1 MSQLHLTLRTACIAA
16 VVMLLT
22 GLSQTAF
29 AATYSQRVDKG
40 MALINVF
47 PGLTETSTPLSI
59 TIRARSIPDNAV
71 VEKVEIVTGRIQKDR
86 RATGVNAITSY
97 NLQAPGA
104 KRPIKKR
111 WGGAN
116 LDTTFTADELG
127 DDIPVKGTW
136 RLSMTGNNV
145 GRTGATTNHTI
156 EEIIITYSVPEE

>member
-1 MSQLHLTLRTACIAA
+1 MPHCRTRRLISLVAA
-16 VVMLLT
+16 VLILA
-22 GLSQTAF
+22 GAAPTAL
-29 AATYSQRVDKG
+29 AATYSQRVDQG

-59 TIRARSIPDNAV
+59 TIRSRNIPDNAV
-71 VEKVEIVTGRIQKDR
+71 VEKVEIVTGRIVKDR

-97 NLQAPGA
+97 NLQASGA
-104 KRPIKKR
+104 QRPVKKR

-116 LDTTFTADELG
+116 LGTTFTADELG

-145 GRTGATTNHTI
+145 GRSGATTNHTI
-156 EEIIITYSVPEE
+156 EEIVITYRVPEDN